1 MKIKLDGLKELQN
14 ALEQRFDTTQNEVVL
29 QKGAEYLKERLEDSV
44 YDYGLKK
51 RTGKSE
57 QSMAIEVSKMGNEV
71 YVGVSNQR
79 SDAFYLY
86 FHEFGTSKFRARPF
100 VRPTFENH
108 MQNIIDE
115 MAKEMKARLRL

>member
-1 MKIKLDGLKELQN
+1 MKIELDGLKELQN
-14 ALEQRFDTTQNEVVL
+14 ALEQRFDTSQNEAVL

-57 QSMAIEVSKMGNEV
+57 QSMAIEVSKTGNEV

-108 MQNIIDE
+108 MQNIVDE

>member
-1 MKIKLDGLKELQN
+1 MKIELDGLKELQR
-14 ALEQRFDTTQNEVVL
+14 ALESKFDTTQNEAVL

-44 YDYGLKK
+44 YDYGLTK

-57 QSMAIEVSKMGNEV
+57 KSIAIEVSKSGNEV

-86 FHEFGTSKFRARPF
+86 FHEFGTSRMRARPF
-100 VRPTFENH
+100 VRPTFENQ
-108 MQNIIDE
+108 MQNIIDA